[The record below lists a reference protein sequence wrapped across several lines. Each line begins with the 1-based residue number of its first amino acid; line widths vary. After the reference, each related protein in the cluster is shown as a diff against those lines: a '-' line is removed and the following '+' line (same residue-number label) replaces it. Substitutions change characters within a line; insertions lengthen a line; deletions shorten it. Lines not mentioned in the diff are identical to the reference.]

1 METLLHLG
9 KLQQLPE
16 MIEQSMSDYIQTPS
30 LLAQALTCACC
41 ACRIESGR
49 SVGPHTPGKAG
60 DSLQLAFRP
69 SGLTGFIFTKNA
81 TIYEALY
88 AVLNGVE

>member
-1 METLLHLG
+1 MILCQHSLSGNFLHGEPLF
-9 KLQQLPE
+9 
-16 MIEQSMSDYIQTPS
+16 
-30 LLAQALTCACC
+30 TCACC
-41 ACRIESGR
+41 ARRIESGR

-69 SGLTGFIFTKNA
+69 SGLTGFIFTKNM